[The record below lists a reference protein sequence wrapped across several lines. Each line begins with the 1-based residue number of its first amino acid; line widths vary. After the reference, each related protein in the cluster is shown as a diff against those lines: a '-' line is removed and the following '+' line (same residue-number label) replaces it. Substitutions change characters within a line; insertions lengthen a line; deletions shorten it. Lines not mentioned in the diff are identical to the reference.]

1 MGLSQERQFH
11 ITVRP
16 VNDAPLA
23 ADLAVSLAEDGEVT
37 VRPLQSARD
46 VDGDALSVRVISG
59 PAHGTLV
66 VNADGSIGYR
76 PAANYHGESK

>member
-1 MGLSQERQFH
+1 
-11 ITVRP
+11 
-16 VNDAPLA
+16 
-23 ADLAVSLAEDGEVT
+23 